1 MSRFCTQCGS
11 PLSDNSSFCSHCG
24 AKVVSDTP
32 VQQVGQYK
40 QPAAS
45 VQLAKL
51 PGGITT
57 DGYGNYSWEGE
68 CSIFKCSPFAKIT
81 SIVCAVFAVIVC
93 GIIFAVEGGNEE
105 VSEILI
111 HCLIGVGVVAAVDGL
126 VCLSFAIVRGF
137 RYNAVFTIG
146 TDGVSG
152 QEQDAPG
159 KSIFLVLLQLL
170 FIIIIGLIMIFSSF
184 NNHESGDSHH
194 FFKAEY
200 GKITA
205 IIPSSDKRIIRI
217 KAGISGGRLV
227 TTPEQHDFVLGLLRQ
242 RTGK

>member
-1 MSRFCTQCGS
+1 MPEFCSQCGS

-51 PGGITT
+51 PDGITT
-57 DGYGNYSWEGE
+57 DGYGNYTWEGE
-68 CSIFKCSPFAKIT
+68 CSVFRCSPFAKIT

-93 GIIFAVEGGNEE
+93 GVIFAVESGTTE

-111 HCLIGVGVVAAVDGL
+111 HCLIGVGVVAAVYGM
-126 VCLSFAIVRGF
+126 VCLSFAIIRGF
-137 RYNAVFTIG
+137 RYNAVFTVG
-146 TDGVSG
+146 PDGVSG
-152 QEQDAPG
+152 QEQDAPV
-159 KSIFLVLLQLL
+159 KSIFMVILQLL
-170 FIIIIGLIMIFSSF
+170 FIIIIGLILIFSSAMT
-184 NNHESGDSHH
+184 HGSGDSHH
-194 FFKAEY
+194 SFKAGY

-227 TTPEQHDFVLGLLRQ
+227 TTPGQHDFVLGLLRQ